1 MWLLSL
7 SFTYF
12 QICCEMS
19 SIKNI
24 LGRNFSSS
32 KSVERKSYTKWNIWN
47 TELSKLSNLWNVWA
61 VWSKTRNKWNQR
73 TKSRWRVST
82 IIYPKQIF
90 GDEIPLFH
98 DKISQQIFWLRITST
113 QIVKFQKNI
122 SEKILE
128 NFPKIFFPN
137 FTIWFE
143 VIHGRNSSIFWIIG
157 NRIWMH
163 IFMVLP
169 IICQV
174 FSISR
179 NFDGFYF
186 DIFLGNW
193 PIFIKWLT
201 Y

>member
-1 MWLLSL
+1 
-7 SFTYF
+7 
-12 QICCEMS
+12 MS

-113 QIVKFQKNI
+113 QIVKFQKTLWKNFRKFSENI
-122 SEKILE
+122 FSEFHNL
-128 NFPKIFFPN
+128 
-137 FTIWFE
+137 IWGYSWSKFE
-143 VIHGRNSSIFWIIG
+143 HFLNHRKSNLNAHFHGFANYI
-157 NRIWMH
+157 
-163 IFMVLP
+163 
-169 IICQV
+169 QV
-174 FSISR
+174 FAISR

-186 DIFLGNW
+186 DFFWEIDLFS
-193 PIFIKWLT
+193 
-201 Y
+201 